1 MLTVVTGG
9 SASGK
14 SAYAESLC
22 LPYAPRVYLACM
34 QPFGEEGE
42 ARIERH
48 RAMRKD
54 KGFLTVERYTD
65 LASLSLPPCACVL
78 LEDVGN
84 LAANEMFSKEPPR
97 DPFDA
102 VIDGIDAL
110 LRQCERVVVVTDEIG
125 SDGTQYDP
133 ATAAYLA
140 ALGAINR
147 AICAKAD
154 AVFETVAGIP
164 IPLKGALPE

>member
-1 MLTVVTGG
+1 MLILVTGG

-22 LPYAPRVYLACM
+22 LGVSPRVYLACM
-34 QPFGEEGE
+34 QPFGAEG
-42 ARIERH
+42 AKRIERH

-65 LASLSLPPCACVL
+65 LAKLSLPPCRCVL

-84 LAANEMFSKEPPR
+84 LAANEMFSEEPPR

-102 VIDGIDAL
+102 VINGAEAL
-110 LRQCERVVVVTDEIG
+110 LKQCERVVVVTDEIG
-125 SDGTQYDP
+125 SDGTDYDP
-133 ATAAYLA
+133 AVTAYLA
-140 ALGAINR
+140 ALGALNR
-147 AICAKAD
+147 ALSARAD
-154 AVFETVAGIP
+154 AVIEVVAGIP
-164 IPLKGALPE
+164 IPLKGELPE

>member
-1 MLTVVTGG
+1 MLILVTGG

-22 LPYAPRVYLACM
+22 LGVSPRVYLACM
-34 QPFGEEGE
+34 QPFGEEGA

-110 LRQCERVVVVTDEIG
+110 MKQCERLVVVTDEIG
-125 SDGTQYDP
+125 SDGISYDP
-133 ATAAYLA
+133 ATTAYQA

-147 AICAKAD
+147 ALSAKAD
-154 AVFETVAGIP
+154 AVIETVAGIP
-164 IPLKGALPE
+164 ILLKGELPE

>member
-1 MLTVVTGG
+1 MLIVVTGG

-14 SAYAESLC
+14 SAFAESLC
-22 LPYAPRVYLACM
+22 LPYSPRVYLACM
-34 QPFGEEGE
+34 QPFGDEGA
-42 ARIERH
+42 ARIRRH
-48 RAMRKD
+48 REMRKD
-54 KGFLTVERYTD
+54 KGFTTVERYTD
-65 LASLSLPPCACVL
+65 PASLSLPPCACVL

-97 DPFDA
+97 DPLDA
-102 VIDGIDAL
+102 VMRGIDAL
-110 LRQCERVVVVTDEIG
+110 LKQCERLVVVTDEIG
-125 SDGTQYDP
+125 SDGVCYDP
-133 ATAAYLA
+133 ATTAYLA

-164 IPLKGALPE
+164 ILLKGELTE